1 MIKNVLE
8 WLEKT
13 AKERPEKPAYLEKEK
28 SLSFAATEHL
38 AKSIGSALLS
48 VKNAAPVAVISGRR
62 IETIPAYLGIVYSG
76 HAYAPIDGT
85 LPGRRIETIISTLK
99 PSAILADEQYVD
111 LAEELSGGEVPVFL
125 LEEVSQTAID
135 QDGLDRIRRAMV
147 MTDPLSSAG
156 WF

>member
-13 AKERPEKPAYLEKEK
+13 AKKCPEKPAYLEREN
-28 SLSFAATEHL
+28 SLSFAAAEHL

-48 VKNAAPVAVISGRR
+48 VKNTAPVAVISGRR

-85 LPGRRIETIISTLK
+85 LPRRRIETIISMLK
-99 PSAILADEQYVD
+99 PSAILADEQYAG
-111 LAEELSGGEVPVFL
+111 LATEL
-125 LEEVSQTAID
+125 
-135 QDGLDRIRRAMV
+135 
-147 MTDPLSSAG
+147 
-156 WF
+156 